1 MKKMDL
7 TIGPKKSSP
16 ELLSGDPCVLSLGTG
31 VYISTSDRRLCRYS
45 DPKCKELVGVT
56 QQDLDKVKAVIH
68 AVNSVSD
75 FGQPSNRGIDGAL
88 AYGFFAELLGV
99 SDNFW
104 AIDNSAAMVDFLSDV
119 FQYRFPPIREVRRR
133 VRPWEEREPRRV
145 IPVPALQLILG
156 SRGTTLGLLSFTER
170 SIEFDYM
177 CSGSLCK
184 FYIGFADYKEIAAS
198 NIGRFDWYSACWKH
212 LFFQLLG
219 VCGIRFDPYQF
230 LLTQELPASSF
241 EEYRYK
247 GTGPAPE
254 NVINC
259 AQVLRCLNDCL
270 ADWKDTAVIYSDGEV
285 QATSKDG
292 SYTDLL
298 SAGYDVLGLFQNGSG
313 GPNGR

>member
-7 TIGPKKSSP
+7 TGGPKKFSS
-16 ELLSGDPCVLSLGTG
+16 ELLRGDPCVLSLGTG

-56 QQDLDKVKAVIH
+56 QQDLDKVKAVIR
-68 AVNSVSD
+68 AVNSVAD
-75 FGQPSNRGIDGAL
+75 FGQPSNCGINGAL
-88 AYGFFAELLGV
+88 AYGFLAELLGA

-104 AIDNSAAMVDFLSDV
+104 SLNDSAEMDDFLSDV
-119 FQYRFPPIREVRRR
+119 FEHRFPPVSEIRQWVM
-133 VRPWEEREPRRV
+133 PWELREPRRV
-145 IPVPALQLILG
+145 IPAPALQLLLG
-156 SRGTTLGLLSFTER
+156 SRGKTLGLLSFTER

-184 FYIGFADYKEIAAS
+184 SYIGFADYKEVAAS
-198 NIGRFDWYSACWKH
+198 GIGKFDWYSACWKH

-219 VCGIRFDPYQF
+219 ACGIRFDPYQF

-241 EEYRYK
+241 EEYRYR
-247 GTGPAPE
+247 GTGTTHE
-254 NVINC
+254 HVINC

-270 ADWKDTAVIYSDGEV
+270 AGWKGTATIYTGDEV
-285 QATSKDG
+285 QVTSKDG

-298 SAGYDVLGLFQNGSG
+298 SAGYDVLGLFQNGPGDSSV
-313 GPNGR
+313 R

>member
-16 ELLSGDPCVLSLGTG
+16 ELLRGDPCILSLGTG

-45 DPKCKELVGVT
+45 DPKCSEVVGST

-68 AVNSVSD
+68 AVNSVAD

-88 AYGFFAELLGV
+88 AYGFFAELLGA

-104 AIDNSAAMVDFLSDV
+104 AIDNSASMVDFLSDV
-119 FQYRFPPIREVRRR
+119 FEHRFPPVSEIRQLVM
-133 VRPWEEREPRRV
+133 PWELREPRRV
-145 IPVPALQLILG
+145 IPALALQLLLG
-156 SRGTTLGLLSFTER
+156 SRGRTLGMLSFTER

-184 FYIGFADYKEIAAS
+184 FYIGFADYKEVAAS
-198 NIGRFDWYSACWKH
+198 GIGRFDWYSACWKH

-219 VCGIRFDPYQF
+219 ACGIRFDPYQF
-230 LLTQELPASSF
+230 LLTQKLPASSF

-254 NVINC
+254 NVTNC

-270 ADWKDTAVIYSDGEV
+270 ADWKETAVIYSDGEV
-285 QATSKDG
+285 QTTSKDD
-292 SYTDLL
+292 SYADLL
-298 SAGYDVLGLFQNGSG
+298 SVGYDVLGLFQNEPGN
-313 GPNGR
+313 PNGR

>member
-16 ELLSGDPCVLSLGTG
+16 ELLRGDPCVLGLGTG

-45 DPKCKELVGVT
+45 DPKCSEVVGAT

-68 AVNSVSD
+68 AVNSVAD

-88 AYGFFAELLGV
+88 AYGFFAELLGA

-104 AIDNSAAMVDFLSDV
+104 SLNNSAEMDDFLSEV
-119 FQYRFPPIREVRRR
+119 FECRFLPISEIRQR
-133 VRPWEEREPRRV
+133 VMPWERREPRRV
-145 IPVPALQLILG
+145 IPAPVLQLLLG
-156 SRGTTLGLLSFTER
+156 SRGKTLGMLSFTER

-177 CSGSLCK
+177 YSGSLHK
-184 FYIGFADYKEIAAS
+184 FYIGFADYKEVAAS
-198 NIGRFDWYSACWKH
+198 GIGKFDWYSACWKH

-219 VCGIRFDPYQF
+219 ACGIRFDPYQF

-241 EEYRYK
+241 EEYRYR

-254 NVINC
+254 HVINC

-270 ADWKDTAVIYSDGEV
+270 AGWKETATIYTGDEV
-285 QATSKDG
+285 QTTPKDD
-292 SYTDLL
+292 SYADLL
-298 SAGYDVLGLFQNGSG
+298 SVGYDVLGLFQNEPGN
-313 GPNGR
+313 PNGR

>member
-16 ELLSGDPCVLSLGTG
+16 ELLRGDPCILSLETG
-31 VYISTSDRRLCRYS
+31 VYISTSDRRLCRYT
-45 DPKCKELVGVT
+45 DPKCSEVVGAT

-68 AVNSVSD
+68 AVNSVAD

-88 AYGFFAELLGV
+88 AYGFFAELLGA

-104 AIDNSAAMVDFLSDV
+104 SLNNSAEMDDFLSEV
-119 FQYRFPPIREVRRR
+119 FECRFPPISEIRQR
-133 VRPWEEREPRRV
+133 VMPWERREPRRV
-145 IPVPALQLILG
+145 IPAPVLQLLLG
-156 SRGTTLGLLSFTER
+156 SRGKTLGMLSFTER

-177 CSGSLCK
+177 YSGSLHK
-184 FYIGFADYKEIAAS
+184 FYIGFADYKEVAAS
-198 NIGRFDWYSACWKH
+198 GIGKFDWYSACWKH

-254 NVINC
+254 HVINC

-270 ADWKDTAVIYSDGEV
+270 VDWKDTAVIYSDGEV
-285 QATSKDG
+285 QSTSKDS